1 MMELNNVGHNDPIL
15 FEDIENWV
23 PRNSQTKGLLGLR
36 RLADNTRYNDLALLA
51 DETSLVILDDLT
63 LLAADR
69 KYCGP
74 YPASV

>member
-1 MMELNNVGHNDPIL
+1 MMELNNVGHDDLIL
-15 FEDIENWV
+15 FEDMKNWV
-23 PRNSQTKGLLGLR
+23 PRNSQTEGLLGLR
-36 RLADNTRYNDLALLA
+36 RLADNTDRALLA
-51 DETSLVILDDLT
+51 DETVSFKIMDDLT

>member
-1 MMELNNVGHNDPIL
+1 MELNNVGHDDLIL
-15 FEDIENWV
+15 FEDMKNWV
-23 PRNSQTKGLLGLR
+23 PRNSQTEGLLGLR
-36 RLADNTRYNDLALLA
+36 RLADNTRYTDLALLA
-51 DETSLVILDDLT
+51 DETVSFKIMDDLT